1 MLDATRPPSDPHL
14 ADPHSAAPAAT
25 APDTHDQGPDSRTLK
40 RWGLIAALCAL
51 AIAAIGIISR
61 IHSHDALR
69 STAAQ
74 AAIPDVT
81 VVSPSR
87 PQNNPLVL
95 PANIQAYNSAAIFA
109 RTNGYVS
116 KWLVDI
122 GQKVRTGQVLATLDA
137 PDLDQQ
143 LAQARADYQTALANQ
158 HLAEITARRWTTML
172 AQDAVSRQESDEK
185 TGDLAAKRAL
195 SNASLANV
203 RRLLAL
209 EGFTRLTAPFSGVVS
224 SRATQIGQLVVAG
237 NAASV
242 PLFTISDVHRMR
254 IYVRVPQGQIAQV
267 QNGATATITLPEY
280 PGRKYT
286 AALVHNSGAVD
297 QQSGSVLVELQ
308 TDNADGALKPGA
320 FAEVSFDHGNFDHNG
335 GGSGD
340 LTLPGST
347 VLYTNSGPAVA
358 LVNAPNGNGVGRVT
372 VKQVKITRDA
382 GATVS
387 IAGLS
392 PNDRIIDTPPD
403 SIRSGDQ
410 VRVANTLKGAPNA
423 A

>member
-1 MLDATRPPSDPHL
+1 MLDTARPAS
-14 ADPHSAAPAAT
+14 APAAT
-25 APDTHDQGPDSRTLK
+25 APDTYDQGPDSRTLK
-40 RWGLIAALCAL
+40 RWGVIAALCAL

-74 AAIPDVT
+74 AAIPDVA

-122 GQKVRTGQVLATLDA
+122 GQKVRAGQVLATLDA

-158 HLAEITARRWTTML
+158 RLAEITARRWTTML

-185 TGDLAAKRAL
+185 TGDLEAKRAL

-242 PLFTISDVHRMR
+242 PLFTISDIHRMR

-267 QNGATATITLPEY
+267 QAGATATITLPEY

-308 TDNADGALKPGA
+308 TDNSDSALKPGA
-320 FAEVSFDHGNFDHNG
+320 FAEVSFDHNG

-347 VLYTNSGPAVA
+347 VLYTNNGPAVV
-358 LVNAPNGNGVGRVT
+358 LVNGQGRVT
-372 VKQVKITRDA
+372 VKLIKITRDA

-392 PNDRIIDTPPD
+392 PNDRIIDSPPD
-403 SIRSGDQ
+403 SIRSGDL
-410 VRVANTLKGAPNA
+410 VRVANTIKGTPNA

>member
-1 MLDATRPPSDPHL
+1 MLDPTRSPATP
-14 ADPHSAAPAAT
+14 PAAG
-25 APDTHDQGPDSRTLK
+25 PDAAESGPDSRTLK
-40 RWGLIAALCAL
+40 RWGLIAGVCAL
-51 AIAAIGIISR
+51 AIAAIGIFSR
-61 IHSHDALR
+61 THSHDALR
-69 STAAQ
+69 ETATQ
-74 AAIPDVT
+74 SAIPVVS

-109 RTNGYVS
+109 RTNGYVRR
-116 KWLVDI
+116 WLVDI
-122 GQKVRTGQVLATLDA
+122 GQNVKEGQVLATLDA

-158 HLAEITARRWTTML
+158 HLAEITARRWTTLL
-172 AQDAVSRQESDEK
+172 AKDAVSRQESDEK
-185 TGDLAAKRAL
+185 TGDLEAKQAL
-195 SNASLANV
+195 SNAALANV

-237 NAASV
+237 NAASL

-254 IYVRVPQGQIAQV
+254 IYVRVPQGQTAMV
-267 QNGATATITLPEY
+267 ENGASATITLPEY

-308 TDNADGALKPGA
+308 TDNLDGALKPGA
-320 FAEVSFDHGNFDHNG
+320 FAEVSFTGANHGG
-335 GGSGD
+335 GD
-340 LTLPGST
+340 LTVPGSC
-347 VLYTNSGPAVA
+347 VLYTNNGPAVA
-358 LVNAPNGNGVGRVT
+358 LVDAQGKAV
-372 VKQVKITRDA
+372 VKLIQITRDA
-382 GATVS
+382 GSVVS

-392 PNDRIIDTPPD
+392 ANDRIIDTPPD
-403 SIRSGDQ
+403 SIRTGDQ
-410 VRVANTLKGAPNA
+410 VRVASGRSAPNA
-423 A
+423 Q

>member
-1 MLDATRPPSDPHL
+1 MLDTTSSPAANP
-14 ADPHSAAPAAT
+14 AAAPTAAT
-25 APDTHDQGPDSRTLK
+25 APDTGDQGPDSRTLK
-40 RWGLIAALCAL
+40 RWGIIAALCAL

-87 PQNNPLVL
+87 PQSNPLVL

-122 GQKVRTGQVLATLDA
+122 GQKVKTGQVLATLAA

-143 LAQARADYQTALANQ
+143 LAQANADYQTALANQ

-185 TGDLAAKRAL
+185 TGDLEAKRAL

-224 SRATQIGQLVVAG
+224 SRSTQIGQLVVAG
-237 NAASV
+237 NAASL

-254 IYVRVPQGQIAQV
+254 IYVRVPQGQTAQV

-286 AALVHNSGAVD
+286 ATLVHNSGAVD

-308 TDNADGALKPGA
+308 TDNADNALKPGA
-320 FAEVSFDHGNFDHNG
+320 FAEVSFDHSSNAG
-335 GGSGD
+335 GD
-340 LTLPGST
+340 LTLPGSA
-347 VLYTNSGPAVA
+347 VLYTNNGPAV
-358 LVNAPNGNGVGRVT
+358 VVIDSQGRVT
-372 VKQVKITRDA
+372 VKAIKITRDA

-392 PNDRIIDTPPD
+392 PNDRIIDSPPD

-423 A
+423 G

>member
-1 MLDATRPPSDPHL
+1 MLDTPRPSATPQGG
-14 ADPHSAAPAAT
+14 APAAT
-25 APDTHDQGPDSRTLK
+25 APDTQDQGPDSAALK
-40 RWGLIAALCAL
+40 KWGIIAALCAL
-51 AIAAIGIISR
+51 AIAGIGIISR
-61 IHSHDALR
+61 IHSNDALR

-109 RTNGYVS
+109 RTNGYVR

-122 GQKVRTGQVLATLDA
+122 GQRVSSGQVLATLDA

-185 TGDLAAKRAL
+185 TGDLEAKRAL

-237 NAASV
+237 NAASA
-242 PLFTISDVHRMR
+242 PLFTISDTHRMR

-267 QNGATATITLPEY
+267 QNGASATITLPEY

-286 AALVHNSGAVD
+286 AVLVHNSGAVD
-297 QQSGSVLVELQ
+297 QQSGSVLIELQ
-308 TDNADGALKPGA
+308 TDNIDGALKPGA
-320 FAEVSFDHGNFDHNG
+320 FAEVSFDHNG
-335 GGSGD
+335 GGGGD

-347 VLYTNSGPAVA
+347 VLYTNNGPAVA
-358 LVNAPNGNGVGRVT
+358 VVNGHGRVT
-372 VKQVKITRDA
+372 VKPIRITRDA

-392 PNDRIIDTPPD
+392 PSDRIIDTPPD
-403 SIRSGDQ
+403 SIRNGDQ
-410 VRVANTLKGAPNA
+410 VRVANTLKGVPNA
-423 A
+423 S